1 MKKKLFMLLLSLNLC
16 AFVAAKKPAPK
27 ITVAPI
33 SFLNAGAEDGWIP
46 IFVQAQLTSDIQN
59 FSDFTVIDRM
69 AADAIMGEQKRAE
82 QKAYLKRLRI
92 SK

>member
-1 MKKKLFMLLLSLNLC
+1 MKKKLFVLFFSLSVWTL
-16 AFVAAKKPAPK
+16 FAAKKPVPK
-27 ITVAPI
+27 ITVAPV

-69 AADAIMGEQKRAE
+69 AAVPSRSPHVQPLFIFQSR
-82 QKAYLKRLRI
+82 
-92 SK
+92 